1 MPQFLIIY
9 NQQTGHVDVTPFAD
23 DQRAAARARRFELER
38 THRLEPHIEVVLLS
52 APSEDV
58 VRRTHARYFKSVR
71 ELVESALG

>member
-9 NQQTGHVDVTPFAD
+9 NQQTGAVEVTPYAD
-23 DQRAAARARRFELER
+23 DQRAVARERRFELER
-38 THRLEPHIEVVLLS
+38 AYRLEPHIEVVLLS

>member
-9 NQQTGHVDVTPFAD
+9 NQQTGAVALTSYTD
-23 DQRAAARARRFELER
+23 DQRAVARERRFELEQV
-38 THRLEPHIEVVLLS
+38 HRLEPHIEVVLLS